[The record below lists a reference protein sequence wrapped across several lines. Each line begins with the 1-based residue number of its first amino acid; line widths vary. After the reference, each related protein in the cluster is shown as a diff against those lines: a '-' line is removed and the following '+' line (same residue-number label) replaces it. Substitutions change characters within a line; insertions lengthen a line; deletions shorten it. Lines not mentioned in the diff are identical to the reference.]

1 MATLAVISGFAVGQ
15 PALFTKFKA
24 ARLQVAWNILAEN
37 AGSPTA
43 PRKAWAVKI
52 FTGYDTDDGKEYRWF
67 LSHALVQAA
76 GDNITDANCVTA
88 TASFVDAWA
97 V

>member
-15 PALFTKFKA
+15 PLLFTKFKA
-24 ARLQVAWNILAEN
+24 SRLQVAWNILAEN
-37 AGSPTA
+37 AGVPTA

-52 FTGYDTDDGKEYRWF
+52 FTDYDGDDAKEYRWF
-67 LSHALVQAA
+67 LSHSLVQAA
-76 GDNITDANCVTA
+76 GDGITDANCITA

-97 V
+97 A